1 MKVLYIGSGDLL
13 AQEVVRA
20 LTKEGHKVSCI
31 INGNT
36 SIKKG
41 GIKIY
46 EYNVRKFD
54 SQISEIMKF
63 VSPDII
69 IYAGNITKDYI
80 QDENARD
87 LTQLQKVLKQSVR
100 YNVKKILYFSSLE
113 VYGNSN
119 SHIDQAITEESFIS
133 PKTDLGLYHA
143 EQEYML
149 KLYGESNQINITI
162 LRCGPIFWGENTS
175 FMYGTEKAFAS
186 ENTYQPIHIKDI
198 AIAVSRLVED
208 EEDINILNIC
218 GSKAYNMD
226 LLNED
231 HRDYTLC
238 KTKFSNKKIKDIIDW
253 TDFYE
258 FQPDQNIWQTDTEE
272 KKTVKKEKSI
282 KSIIRQLIENIVLLV
297 VFLVPNI
304 MLADHGLF
312 QNVDWMLIYIV
323 VVSLYLGMT
332 NSMIAV
338 ILASGSYLFVN
349 KINIFQFSNIYSYLG
364 YLIIVAEYI
373 FFGIVVAYSNNMIK
387 NKLNDLKMDYDL
399 LNTDYQEL
407 KGIFNQNT
415 VIMKEYESRVLNL
428 DDTLPKLQSIIG
440 KLNVLEPNKIFMEIN
455 YVVSDLLKT
464 DTVAVYRKDEN
475 SSYLRLV
482 ASLNEKS
489 TYGGKSWNL
498 SVYPEIEEKVLQ
510 NEIAVGKAWSEEP
523 GMTIPIFVEGICAAV
538 IVVKQLSMETRSL
551 YYLNIMRTLL
561 KMISDAV
568 NRAVNYQKLIE
579 DKRYIDQTTVLTA
592 EEFEKQISLAKEYS
606 EGKIASYTLLRI
618 PHMDWR
624 KIYKEVDKKIRSI
637 DYIGL
642 NKDGDLSILLVNT
655 AKNECAP
662 VIERLSN
669 IGVTALIYE

>member
-272 KKTVKKEKSI
+272 KKNCKKREK
-282 KSIIRQLIENIVLLV
+282 
-297 VFLVPNI
+297 
-304 MLADHGLF
+304 
-312 QNVDWMLIYIV
+312 Y
-323 VVSLYLGMT
+323 
-332 NSMIAV
+332 
-338 ILASGSYLFVN
+338 
-349 KINIFQFSNIYSYLG
+349 
-364 YLIIVAEYI
+364 
-373 FFGIVVAYSNNMIK
+373 
-387 NKLNDLKMDYDL
+387 
-399 LNTDYQEL
+399 
-407 KGIFNQNT
+407 
-415 VIMKEYESRVLNL
+415 
-428 DDTLPKLQSIIG
+428 
-440 KLNVLEPNKIFMEIN
+440 
-455 YVVSDLLKT
+455 
-464 DTVAVYRKDEN
+464 
-475 SSYLRLV
+475 
-482 ASLNEKS
+482 
-489 TYGGKSWNL
+489 
-498 SVYPEIEEKVLQ
+498 
-510 NEIAVGKAWSEEP
+510 
-523 GMTIPIFVEGICAAV
+523 
-538 IVVKQLSMETRSL
+538 
-551 YYLNIMRTLL
+551 
-561 KMISDAV
+561 
-568 NRAVNYQKLIE
+568 
-579 DKRYIDQTTVLTA
+579 
-592 EEFEKQISLAKEYS
+592 
-606 EGKIASYTLLRI
+606 
-618 PHMDWR
+618 
-624 KIYKEVDKKIRSI
+624 
-637 DYIGL
+637 
-642 NKDGDLSILLVNT
+642 
-655 AKNECAP
+655 
-662 VIERLSN
+662 
-669 IGVTALIYE
+669 